1 MRGVLVLSF
10 LQDMVSLSEASPD
23 VYCDFQLSC
32 RDGAIR
38 VPRVLIQILCQD
50 SYLLSAI
57 AEVEQLEP
65 CLLSMPEASV
75 SDVRKVMRLFF
86 SNHELEEVTFSEVPQ
101 SLCDALPWIN
111 WDKWLSSVRLRPV
124 SAHAQL
130 TLIKRGGPKE
140 MGEDIAKKPRE
151 KPKPRQC
158 SICGKKLYDRHSLK
172 KHQDLVHFNIR
183 NFACDQCPKR
193 FGIAS
198 NLKDHVTNVHDK
210 IKASLHNT
218 CFTAVEQ
225 NLSFQQFHKN
235 GK

>member
-1 MRGVLVLSF
+1 MRGRRVLSF

-32 RDGAIR
+32 RDGTIH
-38 VPRVLIQILCQD
+38 VPRVLVQILCQD

-57 AEVEQLEP
+57 AEVEQSEP

-86 SNHELEEVTFSEVPQ
+86 ANHELEEVTFSEVPQ

-111 WDKWLSSVRLRPV
+111 WDKWLSSVKLRPV
-124 SAHAQL
+124 FAHPQL
-130 TLIKRGGPKE
+130 ALKKRDEPKE
-140 MGEDIAKKPRE
+140 QGEDIVKKPRE

-183 NFACDQCPKR
+183 NFACDRCPKR
-193 FGIAS
+193 FGIAAD
-198 NLKDHVTNVHDK
+198 LKEHVTSVHDK
-210 IKASLHNT
+210 IKAST
-218 CFTAVEQ
+218 CTRFAKLAKPCGCKVQ
-225 NLSFQQFHKN
+225 
-235 GK
+235 